1 MSTELE
7 PSETEA
13 LVQSLLPFHQDNNKA
28 RYIGYRASG
37 FTVSEAVKLVGIHR
51 KTVSRWRDPNSPWY
65 DAGFVDAENKLTELR
80 KTLGIEYAH
89 LEFLRNY
96 RLVLE
101 KDFSIIKKSIN
112 QPLSLT
118 GQEQQYLLK
127 ARSHYTPQQLEV
139 LQRLIG
145 GVKGEAQFNF
155 TDFVMTMKRTRTED
169 EIKLESAGG
178 SYAVSELPE
187 VPIKGGDEDYSE
199 DEGEDGV

>member
-1 MSTELE
+1 MPTEIE
-7 PSETEA
+7 QSETEA
-13 LVQSLLPFHQDNNKA
+13 LVQSLLPFHSDNNKV

-37 FTVSEAVKLVGIHR
+37 FTVREAVKLVGIHQ
-51 KTVSRWRDPNSPWY
+51 KTLSRWRDPDSPWY
-65 DAGFVDAENKLTELR
+65 DAGFVDAENKLAELR

-101 KDFSIIKKSIN
+101 KDFRIIAKSID

-127 ARSHYTPQQLEV
+127 ARSHYTPQQLEI

-145 GVKGEAQFNF
+145 GVQGEAQFNF
-155 TDFVMTMKRTRTED
+155 TDFVMTLKRTKTQE
-169 EIKLESAGG
+169 EIKLESTGG
-178 SYAVSELPE
+178 RYGVSEVQE
-187 VPIKGGDEDYSE
+187 AREGFGDEDYNT
-199 DEGEDGV
+199 DEGEDGI

>member
-1 MSTELE
+1 MPTEIE
-7 PSETEA
+7 QSETEA
-13 LVQSLLPFHQDNNKA
+13 LVQSLLPFHSDNNKV

-37 FTVSEAVKLVGIHR
+37 FTVREAVKLVGIHQ
-51 KTVSRWRDPNSPWY
+51 KTLSRWRDPDSPWY
-65 DAGFVDAENKLTELR
+65 DAGFVDAENKLAELR

-101 KDFSIIKKSIN
+101 KDFRIIAKSID

-127 ARSHYTPQQLEV
+127 ARSHYTPQQLEI

-145 GVKGEAQFNF
+145 GVQGEAQFNF
-155 TDFVMTMKRTRTED
+155 TDFVMTLKRTKTQE
-169 EIKLESAGG
+169 EIKLESTGG
-178 SYAVSELPE
+178 RYGVSEVQE
-187 VPIKGGDEDYSE
+187 AREEFGDEDYNT
-199 DEGEDGV
+199 DKGEDGI